1 VPGDAVGQGLTNPS
15 HTVTEH
21 RGSEHAERRFFT
33 SLAVAEMEI
42 GWRPEHPR
50 LLVCWA
56 WSTAAKVRLSSVSS
70 IREADPG
77 ELEFLSLDTRPG
89 QR

>member
-1 VPGDAVGQGLTNPS
+1 
-15 HTVTEH
+15 
-21 RGSEHAERRFFT
+21 
-33 SLAVAEMEI
+33 MEI

-70 IREADPG
+70 IREAGPG
-77 ELEFLSLDTRPG
+77 ELEFLSLDKFGLGECVVAVPAVNHDLCLRSLDRRGGAPL
-89 QR
+89 